1 MTTRNFLYAFIT
13 LNVVMAVGVFS
24 LIKIEGLSVV
34 DAAWLATI
42 SITTVGYGDIVPK
55 TVPGRLVTMGLIVSG
70 VGLYTYILSTVMV
83 SIAEGQLFD
92 LLGEKRRRK
101 MISKLNNHIIV
112 CGLGRVGSEVFNTL
126 KHEKQPF
133 VVIEKNPERA
143 ALYRHSG
150 VPVVVGDASEDKVL
164 EQAGIHRART
174 LITTLPDDAGNLF
187 IVMTSKDLNPN
198 IKVITRATRSE
209 GIPRLKR
216 AGADSVIAPSA
227 LGGRRMAMSA
237 IKPASVAFVQ
247 TLFERHNVYYQ
258 LEEFTVSSNSWL
270 ANKALKES
278 GLREKFGCQLLVINR
293 GHETIGSPGP
303 DEVIL
308 PGDELIVF
316 GPSDKLS
323 ELEKA

>member
-1 MTTRNFLYAFIT
+1 MTSRNFLYAFIT
-13 LNVVMAVGVFS
+13 LNIVMALGVFT
-24 LIKIEGLSVV
+24 LVKIEDLSVV

-55 TVPGRLVTMGLIVSG
+55 TVPGRLVTMGLIISG
-70 VGLYTYILSTVMV
+70 VGLYTYVLSIVMV

-101 MISKLNNHIIV
+101 MISKLDNHIIV

-126 KHEKQPF
+126 KHENQPF
-133 VVIEKNPERA
+133 VVIEMNPDRA
-143 ALYRHSG
+143 AMCHNTG
-150 VPVVVGDASEDKVL
+150 VPVVGDASEDKVL
-164 EQAGIHRART
+164 EKAGIHRART

-198 IKVITRATRSE
+198 IKVITRATRAE

-216 AGADSVIAPSA
+216 AGADSIIAPST

-247 TLFERHNVYYQ
+247 TLFERHNVYFQ
-258 LEEFTVSSNSWL
+258 LEELTISNNSSL

-278 GLREKFGCQLLVINR
+278 GLREKYGCQLLVINR
-293 GHETIGSPGP
+293 GDLTLSSPGP
-303 DEVIL
+303 EDILL